1 MLNLNDREWKT
12 FNLIGDNMFYIDDV
26 KTFKSTALVESDGV
40 FDIVGATSKNNG
52 NVGFLP
58 KQYSDYLT
66 NGNCICLI
74 KTGQGSVGDA
84 VYKQGA
90 FIPSNNVCV
99 IRSSWLNRYNGMFIV
114 AEINK
119 QADRYSY
126 GYIRNNSRIRK
137 EQLMLPTADDGQPD
151 YIFMEQ
157 YIREREDKLKQKYID
172 FVKAEL
178 ETPPTPLEEKKW
190 GEFFIG
196 ALFKVKRPKARSE
209 KDYKEGSYPFVASGN
224 FNNGVI
230 RYCELRNESPDK
242 GNCITV
248 SPVDGSAFYQKGDFL
263 GRGGA
268 GSSILLLYCANIN
281 EYSGMFIARLIRQTC
296 SKYNYGKMG
305 NQDSIK
311 RERILLPITDDGNPD
326 YEYMEQY
333 IKALMFGK
341 YKKYL
346 EYQNCLIP

>member
-1 MLNLNDREWKT
+1 MLNLNDREWKA
-12 FNLIGDNMFYIDDV
+12 FNLIDDNMFYIDEV

-58 KQYSDYLT
+58 KQYANYLI

-99 IRSSWLNRYNGMFIV
+99 IRSSWLNRHNGIFIV

-137 EQLMLPTADDGQPD
+137 EQLMLPITNNGQPD
-151 YIFMEQ
+151 YAFMEQ
-157 YIREREDKLKQKYID
+157 YIREQEDKLKQKYICQS
-172 FVKAEL
+172 EL
-178 ETPPTPLEEKKW
+178 ETPPIPLDEKAW

-196 ALFKVKRPKARSE
+196 SLFDVKRPKARSE
-209 KDYKEGSYPFVASGN
+209 RDYENGNYPFVASGN

-230 RYCELRNESPDK
+230 R
-242 GNCITV
+242 
-248 SPVDGSAFYQKGDFL
+248 
-263 GRGGA
+263 
-268 GSSILLLYCANIN
+268 
-281 EYSGMFIARLIRQTC
+281 
-296 SKYNYGKMG
+296 
-305 NQDSIK
+305 
-311 RERILLPITDDGNPD
+311 
-326 YEYMEQY
+326 
-333 IKALMFGK
+333 
-341 YKKYL
+341 
-346 EYQNCLIP
+346 